1 LLLPLVGVLTV
12 KLKIALDPAAIP
24 VAYVQYVF
32 VPAIVH
38 VQSAGALTEL
48 IKYLLDP
55 ELALVMFT
63 PIILFGEATG
73 VPVLLIWNE
82 KVSLVKSTRVV
93 LLKSEDALFQIAA
106 VVLKAANAEETN
118 AKLKANVKP
127 SAKSKIVSEIFFVNL
142 FLLLIIFI
150 KLSSLNLTSFLWTIN
165 F

>member
-1 LLLPLVGVLTV
+1 
-12 KLKIALDPAAIP
+12 
-24 VAYVQYVF
+24 
-32 VPAIVH
+32 
-38 VQSAGALTEL
+38 L

-63 PIILFGEATG
+63 PTIAFGEATG

-118 AKLKANVKP
+118 VKLKANVKP

-150 KLSSLNLTSFLWTIN
+150 KLSSLNLTSFFWTIN